1 MIPLE
6 MYSIKL
12 STKQKQLLLILFFFL
27 NASLDFAI
35 VLSII
40 SVSCAHTC
48 SSVTIEDSKL
58 RIN

>member
-1 MIPLE
+1 MIPLD

-12 STKQKQLLLILFFFL
+12 STKQKQLLLIL
-27 NASLDFAI
+27 SLDFAI